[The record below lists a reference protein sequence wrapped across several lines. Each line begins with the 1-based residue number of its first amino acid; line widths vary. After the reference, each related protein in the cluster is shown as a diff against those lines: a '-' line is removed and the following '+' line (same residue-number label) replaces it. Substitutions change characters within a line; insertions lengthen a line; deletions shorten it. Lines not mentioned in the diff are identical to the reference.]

1 MIFRILIPG
10 NPFFISSLVKGRKE
24 VFCGKERVFAP
35 IKNRIKQAIFL
46 KQNCILMKN
55 DKRYTWTVSVIA
67 MIDKDE
73 PENGPIMED
82 AYKEFEDSITSIKN
96 ANKDIKFVIYKYD
109 VSSGTAIIR
118 KSRINQNR
126 YQLKTKEKKVVSI
139 ADFYTPP
146 YQHLIDFFDEYVSKE
161 RLEDDEE
168 HKHFL
173 ILWGHAA
180 GFGFLKKNIEKRL
193 KIAFTDESEFDDKK
207 VSLIAD
213 RILSYNYVKSQLS
226 LDIKEIPY
234 ELFLYDLSKDA
245 GSLSIDAEQKKAIS
259 ETIKLITAVE
269 FAGIIEKGLSN
280 DTVSVSTLKGELG
293 KQKIQIMLC
302 LSCYVN
308 MIDTAYALKDLVNIY
323 ISPQTHISFFGYNY
337 DQLFKFLAKHPDAN
351 EEDISI
357 NISHNYLLKYLKP
370 SMKKHFTRDSNF
382 LIYKIDYKDGVS
394 FSANCLSKCDIIAE
408 KIRNFKMIAESD
420 PTFRDSLQ
428 DTRRRCF
435 PLSNNGTQE
444 IGILDYRNYMMEF
457 FHSIFRIDTTLFDA
471 FFIDDSY
478 TEGYS
483 ITDHNPGILSQKDFI
498 DGEFRIMSP
507 GSFSVFLPNP
517 TPADLEKVLME
528 IYFKQKSQF
537 LLESKWDCIIKLVL
551 ETNTSFPLC

>member
-1 MIFRILIPG
+1 MPG
-10 NPFFISSLVKGRKE
+10 RPFLISSLVKGRKVVVWE
-24 VFCGKERVFAP
+24 KEKVFRPK
-35 IKNRIKQAIFL
+35 KSRIKQIIFPI
-46 KQNCILMKN
+46 QNFTRMSA

-67 MIDKDE
+67 MVDKDE
-73 PENGPIMED
+73 PINGPIMEE
-82 AYKEFEDSITSIKN
+82 AYKEFEDSITSVKN

-109 VSSGTAIIR
+109 VSSGTAFIR

-146 YQHLIDFFDEYVSKE
+146 YQHLIDFFDEHVSKE
-161 RLEDDEE
+161 RIEDDEE

-173 ILWGHAA
+173 ILWSHAA
-180 GFGFLKKNIEKRL
+180 GFGFLKATIRGKLEVAFSEDVKKLEFEEK
-193 KIAFTDESEFDDKK
+193 IKK
-207 VSLIAD
+207 MTD
-213 RILSYNYVKSQLS
+213 RIFLYNFLKSQLS
-226 LDIKEIPY
+226 LKTKQVPY
-234 ELFLYDLSKDA
+234 GSFTGDSLKKGDLFPIND
-245 GSLSIDAEQKKAIS
+245 EQKKAIDD
-259 ETIKLITAVE
+259 TIKLITAEE
-269 FAGIIEKGLSN
+269 FAGIIENGLSN
-280 DTVSVSTLKGELG
+280 DTVSISTLKGERG

-337 DQLFKFLAKHPDAN
+337 DQLFKLLSKKPKAT

-370 SMKKHFTRDSNF
+370 SMKKQNIVNF
-382 LIYKIDYKDGVS
+382 VIHGVDYKDSVS
-394 FSANCLSKCDIIAE
+394 FAATCLSKCDIIAE

-420 PTFRDSLQ
+420 PIFRDSLQ
-428 DTRRRCF
+428 NTRRGCF
-435 PLSNNGTQE
+435 PLSSNGTQE
-444 IGILDYRNYMMEF
+444 IGILDYRHYMMEF
-457 FHSIFRIDTTLFDA
+457 FHSIFRIDATLFNA

-478 TEGYS
+478 AEGYS

-498 DGEFRIMSP
+498 DGEFRTMSP

-537 LLESKWDCIIKLVL
+537 LLKSQWDCIIKLVL